1 MAKLLLI
8 GPGSIHLWRY
18 LTMIKE
24 GFDEVKVISD
34 RLPDSQLC
42 GDFEVQIANFSL
54 RNPLAFRKTIRLIR
68 QIIRSFQPDIIH
80 THQAGTEALAVN
92 LAIKKV
98 TTPLVLTAWGSDIL
112 VVPHRNLISK
122 RMVAYNLSQA
132 AIITSDSLFMAQKM
146 RELVPESHLQIRL
159 ANFGIGIQPDPS
171 IAKENLIYSNRLHEK
186 LYRID
191 RIIKEFK
198 NFLQT
203 QADPWNLVLAGTG
216 SETASLRQLVK
227 DLDIEE
233 KVVFAGWLAPEQN
246 AYYYNRAKL
255 YVSIPQSDATSI
267 SLLEGMACGCIPVVA
282 DLPANHEWII
292 DGVNGI
298 IVADVDSPFLSEAL
312 KLDIDLVQR
321 VNRLQVT
328 QKATVQANRNK
339 FLSLYAELSEL
350 ASLDD

>member
-1 MAKLLLI
+1 MV
-8 GPGSIHLWRY
+8 
-18 LTMIKE
+18 KE
-24 GFDEVKVISD
+24 GFNEIKVISG
-34 RLPDSQLC
+34 RLPDLQLC
-42 GDFEVQIANFSL
+42 GDYEVQIANFSL
-54 RNPLAFRKTIRLIR
+54 RNPLAFINTIKLIR
-68 QIIRSFQPDIIH
+68 QVILSFQPDIIH

-92 LAIKKV
+92 LAVRKQTI
-98 TTPLVLTAWGSDIL
+98 PLVLTAWGSDVLVAPQQSLIL
-112 VVPHRNLISK
+112 KKI
-122 RMVAYNLSQA
+122 VAYNLRQA

-146 RELVPESHLQIRL
+146 RELVPERHLQIRL
-159 ANFGIGIQPDPS
+159 ANFGIGIQPDPTV
-171 IAKENLIYSNRLHEK
+171 AKENLIYSNRLHEK

-203 QADPWNLVLAGTG
+203 QTEPWSLVLAGTG

-227 DLDIEE
+227 DLGLEG
-233 KVVFAGWLAPEQN
+233 KVEFVGWLTPEKN

-298 IVADVDSPFLSEAL
+298 IVADVDSAFFCEAL
-312 KLDIDLVQR
+312 KLDLDLVQR